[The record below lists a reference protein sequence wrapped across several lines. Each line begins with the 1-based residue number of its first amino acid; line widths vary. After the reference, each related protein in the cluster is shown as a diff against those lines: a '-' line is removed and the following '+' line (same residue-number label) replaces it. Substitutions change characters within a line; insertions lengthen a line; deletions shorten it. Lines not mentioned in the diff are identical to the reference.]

1 MIFTETKLK
10 GVYVIDIERRTD
22 SRGFFSRAWCENELN
37 VHGIPTRFVQSNI
50 GFSHAKG
57 TLRGMHFQ
65 TAPFQEVKLVRCTMG
80 RVVDVA
86 IDLRPESATYRE
98 WISEELS
105 SDNRKMLL
113 IPEGCAHGYM
123 TLVDNTELLY
133 ETSQFYAAAHATGVL
148 YNDPAFGVVWPA
160 PVCVISDAD
169 MNWPQFTPSN
179 K

>member
-1 MIFTETKLK
+1 
-10 GVYVIDIERRTD
+10 
-22 SRGFFSRAWCENELN
+22 
-37 VHGIPTRFVQSNI
+37 
-50 GFSHAKG
+50 
-57 TLRGMHFQ
+57 MHFQ

-86 IDLRPESATYRE
+86 IDLRPGSPTYRQ

-113 IPEGCAHGYM
+113 IPEGCAHGYI

-169 MNWPQFTPSN
+169 RNWPQFTPSN